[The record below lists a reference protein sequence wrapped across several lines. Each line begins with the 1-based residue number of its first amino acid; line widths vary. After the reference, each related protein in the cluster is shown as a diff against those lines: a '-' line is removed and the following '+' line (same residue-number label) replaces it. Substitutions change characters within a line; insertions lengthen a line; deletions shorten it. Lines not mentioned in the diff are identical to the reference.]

1 MRVVAMPNIYLP
13 DPKLNFRNIK
23 DVKPAE
29 VTGTNVPKPQKS
41 VYVYSGGYG
50 TYSNRSRKENLA
62 LLDETFRKFKENV
75 REAQWKEVT
84 IESLDGRNIKMYY
97 SAANEELDRMLKGQL
112 VDIQL

>member
-1 MRVVAMPNIYLP
+1 MRIEAMLNIYIP

-29 VTGTNVPKPQKS
+29 VTGIRPKPQKN
-41 VYVYSGGYG
+41 VYVYSGPGPY
-50 TYSNRSRKENLA
+50 NNKPNKEYLAELVSKLRNLPV
-62 LLDETFRKFKENV
+62 KEV
-75 REAQWKEVT
+75 QWKEVT